1 MSVPKPSTAVSRR
14 GPKSTLSSFRNGHFP
29 ADPLSSCS
37 SDSSSSATRF
47 SARPSPRKRS
57 LAETGVR
64 LDAHGPAPK
73 TLKTQSVPT
82 STPDGTRNGNRKW
95 SGLDAYEKLG
105 KLGEGT
111 YGVVYMARDRRT
123 EEFVALKRIR
133 TDSGQEK
140 RSGFPVTS
148 IREIK
153 ILQNLDHC
161 NIISLREVVRS
172 KQVGFVFLVFE
183 YFEHDLASLVDH
195 SDYAAFSISE
205 IKCIMKQI
213 LSAIK
218 YAHSHFVIH
227 RDIKLS
233 NILLNNHGMNYILSF
248 YTLNLS
254 PK

>member
-1 MSVPKPSTAVSRR
+1 M
-14 GPKSTLSSFRNGHFP
+14 
-29 ADPLSSCS
+29 
-37 SDSSSSATRF
+37 
-47 SARPSPRKRS
+47 
-57 LAETGVR
+57 
-64 LDAHGPAPK
+64 
-73 TLKTQSVPT
+73 
-82 STPDGTRNGNRKW
+82 
-95 SGLDAYEKLG
+95 DAYEKMG

-123 EEFVALKRIR
+123 EEFVALKRVR
-133 TDSGQEK
+133 TDSQEK

-153 ILQNLDHC
+153 ILQNLDHL

-195 SDYAAFSISE
+195 SEYAAFSISE
-205 IKCIMKQI
+205 VKCIMKQI

-218 YAHSHFVIH
+218 YAHSHYVIH

-233 NILLNNHGMNYILSF
+233 NILLNNHGTTSF
-248 YTLNLS
+248 LYFIFDLVIIS
-254 PK
+254 IAHFYVI